1 MMNKKRI
8 YRKRKG
14 VNWYEGGMPI
24 HNQKSKSDGM
34 YWNEIRGEWC
44 VNKCDSKMLEV
55 GEIRVLD
62 FKCYP
67 LSKIKDE
74 FGAKMYERVGF
85 FITKLYGEHL
95 IRRKA
100 HDWEWGYWDNKKL
113 EVVLGRDHNKV
124 IDAIVAKKIIE
135 IDYVYSMRGNKMKMF
150 KLSKLFKN
158 EEAGNYRVD
167 FIRGGVLTK
176 ALKRYFTKLEV
187 RDNVLKYIKN
197 TVLSSS
203 LIIDDLDPLIDKIWA
218 KKIVEYKN
226 IENLSYVPVLEKK
239 RKLKISSD
247 PEKYEKGYKEILRKY
262 YECIQ
267 FILGAKCTEE
277 KNALCFV
284 RKSNFG
290 DRISHL
296 FSNTPREYRKHLKIW
311 GSEVVEIDIKASQP
325 SFLIMLLGRVNYVA
339 RRKLKSDDP
348 SFEYI
353 KIRDLLNS
361 TEANDLYEYMA
372 IKLYGAGKSAKDP
385 NRRKE
390 MKNLFYRLV
399 YGDPKYKINKVDR
412 KKLITQI
419 FGANMFKIIEK
430 FSSND
435 FDFGVNKTYKNLVA
449 LLQRAESSFLMLVIK
464 EHMSRKIPFLPLYD
478 SLIVRKQ
485 DEAKSRAIFNYVI
498 EKRKLKEYISIK

>member
-1 MMNKKRI
+1 MKNKRRI
-8 YRKRKG
+8 YSRRKG
-14 VNWYEGGMPI
+14 VDWYEGGMPI
-24 HNQKSKSDGM
+24 HNQKRKSDGM

-67 LSKIKDE
+67 LSKIKEE

-124 IDAIVAKKIIE
+124 IESMVAKKIIE
-135 IDYVYSMRGNKMKMF
+135 VDYIRSVRGNKMKMF

-176 ALKRYFTKLEV
+176 ALKRYFKKLDV

-197 TVLSSS
+197 IVLSSS
-203 LIIDDLDPLIDKIWA
+203 LIIDDLDPLIDRMWA
-218 KKIVEYKN
+218 KKIIEYKN
-226 IENLSYVPVLEKK
+226 MENLSYVPVLEKK

-247 PEKYEKGYKEILRKY
+247 PEKHEKGYKEILRKY

-284 RKSNFG
+284 RKSDFG

-296 FSNTPREYRKHLKIW
+296 FSNTPREYRKHLRIR

-325 SFLIMLLGRVNYVA
+325 SFLIMILGKVNLKA
-339 RRKLKSDDP
+339 KSKLKS
-348 SFEYI
+348 
-353 KIRDLLNS
+353 K
-361 TEANDLYEYMA
+361 NDLYEYIRIKELLNSSDADDWYEFMA
-372 IKLYGAGKSAKDP
+372 LKLYGAGKRTRDP
-385 NRRKE
+385 LVRKE

-399 YGDPKYKINKVDR
+399 YGNPKYKINKEDR
-412 KKLITQI
+412 KKLVTKI
-419 FGANMFKIIEK
+419 FGPNMFTLLKM

-435 FDFGVNKTYKNLVA
+435 FEFGVDKKYKNLVA
-449 LLQRAESSFLMLVIK
+449 LLQRVESVFLLEVIK
-464 EHMSRKIPFLPLYD
+464 QHVRRDIPFLPLYD
-478 SLIVRKQ
+478 SMIVRKQ
-485 DEAKSRAIFNYVI
+485 DEAKTRAIFNYVI
-498 EKRKLKEYISIK
+498 EKRKLKDYISIK